1 MQKNLQLVILHRFF
15 ILYKKLMPYST
26 MFLVFFEPVVP
37 FFVTLYL
44 RRRLEALIQSE
55 TIKTYYLEIVRIS
68 KFRYSV
74 KFKLVATSNQ
84 IVSIIS
90 NAIHDVMRRLQN
102 G

>member
-1 MQKNLQLVILHRFF
+1 MRKNLQLVILNHFF

-26 MFLVFFEPVVP
+26 LFLVFFEPVVP

-55 TIKTYYLEIVRIS
+55 IIKTYYLEIVRIS
-68 KFRYSV
+68 RFSYSI
-74 KFKLVATSNQ
+74 KFKLIATSNQ

-90 NAIHDVMRRLQN
+90 NGINDVMGRL
-102 G
+102 

>member
-1 MQKNLQLVILHRFF
+1 MQKNLQLVILQRFF
-15 ILYKKLMPYST
+15 TLYKKLMPYST
-26 MFLVFFEPVVP
+26 LFLVFIEPIVP

-68 KFRYSV
+68 RFRYSV
-74 KFKLVATSNQ
+74 KFKLVATSSK

-90 NAIHDVMRRLQN
+90 NGINDVMGRL
-102 G
+102 

>member
-26 MFLVFFEPVVP
+26 LFLVFFEPVVP

-68 KFRYSV
+68 RFSYSI
-74 KFKLVATSNQ
+74 KFKLVATSSK

-90 NAIHDVMRRLQN
+90 NGINDVMGRL
-102 G
+102 